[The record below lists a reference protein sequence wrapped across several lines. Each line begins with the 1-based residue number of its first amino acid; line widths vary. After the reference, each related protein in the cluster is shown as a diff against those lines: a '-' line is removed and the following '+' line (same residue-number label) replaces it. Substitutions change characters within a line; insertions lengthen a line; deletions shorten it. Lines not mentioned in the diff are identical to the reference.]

1 MESDSIK
8 QRTYAIESFIK
19 NQKDDYLTMLYR
31 TKKRLGLAL
40 GFSSRVT
47 TIAEGMMN
55 EVFSDLIAGTR
66 KWDMEKFKLEQ
77 VLWMNLKS
85 EVSARVKKEKR
96 FVPTMVISEA
106 DENDGKCV
114 DDLIN
119 TKPDDVEGSV
129 DAETIQAYC
138 FDTIL
143 KGDDD
148 AQVVFDEMLKGKT
161 QKQIAEYLHTT
172 PDKAEIKIRSIRRKI
187 SREIPRYMLENLPKS
202 LITKILNQS

>member
-1 MESDSIK
+1 MESDNIK

-47 TIAEGMMN
+47 TIGEGMMN

-77 VLWMNLKS
+77 VLWMNLK
-85 EVSARVKKEKR
+85 VKFLQELKRKR